1 MRLSRQGLSGT
12 SSLGFIHL
20 CCCLSYL
27 ILFVSYLC
35 LSFASF
41 RSSYLSLQHRLYYS
55 WRTVLVFV
63 TLPPL
68 QVHITCEFG
77 DPIEDTVSLLDH
89 FPVLCI
95 LQIWSVGLDY
105 ATEFV
110 NLGCESACRN
120 ESAQL

>member
-27 ILFVSYLC
+27 ILLFPTFAFRLLPFGVHTC
-35 LSFASF
+35 LSNTDCTTLGA
-41 RSSYLSLQHRLYYS
+41 QS
-55 WRTVLVFV
+55 WFFV

-68 QVHITCEFG
+68 QVHIPCEFG